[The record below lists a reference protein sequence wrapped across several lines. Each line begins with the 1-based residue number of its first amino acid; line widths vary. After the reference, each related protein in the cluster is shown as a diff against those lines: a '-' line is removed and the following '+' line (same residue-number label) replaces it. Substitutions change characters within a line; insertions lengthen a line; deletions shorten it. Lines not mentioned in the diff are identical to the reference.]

1 MQKLVNLKNQK
12 LIADN
17 KKARYNYFIEEEIE
31 CGIVLE
37 GSEVKSMRNGRV
49 SILESY
55 ANIEQQQLWLINCH
69 VPNYENA
76 KTFNHVE
83 RRRRK
88 LLVKKRELLKLIKN
102 NEKFFL
108 LKRIF
113 RIVPL
118 YWILTLGVFALA
130 IFVPDVLNNT
140 TANIV
145 HLIKSL
151 FFIPFD
157 KNGTGHFPIL
167 FLGWTLNF
175 EVIFYF
181 LFSLVSL
188 QNC

>member
-88 LLVKKRELLKLIKN
+88 LLVKKRELLKKVTAINPEIKEMDDGKIAVGMLAQVSNSERGKEIIYSFQRMCEVFCTN
-102 NEKFFL
+102 NL
-108 LKRIF
+108 
-113 RIVPL
+113 
-118 YWILTLGVFALA
+118 
-130 IFVPDVLNNT
+130 
-140 TANIV
+140 
-145 HLIKSL
+145 
-151 FFIPFD
+151 
-157 KNGTGHFPIL
+157 
-167 FLGWTLNF
+167 
-175 EVIFYF
+175 
-181 LFSLVSL
+181 
-188 QNC
+188 

>member
-31 CGIVLE
+31 CGIVLV

-55 ANIEQQQLWLINCH
+55 ANIEQQQLWLINCY

-102 NEKFFL
+102 KGREGMTL
-108 LKRIF
+108 
-113 RIVPL
+113 VPL
-118 YWILTLGVFALA
+118 KLYFNESGIAKILIGIGKGKKNVDKRETEKKR
-130 IFVPDVLNNT
+130 DW
-140 TANIV
+140 NIQKGRLLRNK
-145 HLIKSL
+145 H
-151 FFIPFD
+151 
-157 KNGTGHFPIL
+157 
-167 FLGWTLNF
+167 
-175 EVIFYF
+175 
-181 LFSLVSL
+181 
-188 QNC
+188 

>member
-37 GSEVKSMRNGRV
+37 GSEVKSMRNGKV

-88 LLVKKRELLKLIKN
+88 LLVKKRELLKLIK
-102 NEKFFL
+102 K
-108 LKRIF
+108 IF
-113 RIVPL
+113 PL
-118 YWILTLGVFALA
+118 SIQKIY
-130 IFVPDVLNNT
+130 
-140 TANIV
+140 
-145 HLIKSL
+145 
-151 FFIPFD
+151 
-157 KNGTGHFPIL
+157 
-167 FLGWTLNF
+167 
-175 EVIFYF
+175 
-181 LFSLVSL
+181 
-188 QNC
+188 

>member
-69 VPNYENA
+69 IPNYENA

-102 NEKFFL
+102 KGREGMTLVPLKLYFNEAGIAKILIGIGKGKKNVDKRETEKKRDWNIQKGRL
-108 LKRIF
+108 LK
-113 RIVPL
+113 
-118 YWILTLGVFALA
+118 
-130 IFVPDVLNNT
+130 NK
-140 TANIV
+140 
-145 HLIKSL
+145 H
-151 FFIPFD
+151 
-157 KNGTGHFPIL
+157 
-167 FLGWTLNF
+167 
-175 EVIFYF
+175 
-181 LFSLVSL
+181 
-188 QNC
+188 

>member
-1 MQKLVNLKNQK
+1 MQKLVKLKNQK

-102 NEKFFL
+102 KGREGMTL
-108 LKRIF
+108 
-113 RIVPL
+113 VPL
-118 YWILTLGVFALA
+118 RLYFNEAGIAKILIGIGKGKKNVDKRETEKKR
-130 IFVPDVLNNT
+130 DW
-140 TANIV
+140 NIQKGRLLRNK
-145 HLIKSL
+145 H
-151 FFIPFD
+151 
-157 KNGTGHFPIL
+157 
-167 FLGWTLNF
+167 
-175 EVIFYF
+175 
-181 LFSLVSL
+181 
-188 QNC
+188 

>member
-102 NEKFFL
+102 KGREGMTL
-108 LKRIF
+108 
-113 RIVPL
+113 VPL
-118 YWILTLGVFALA
+118 KLYFNEAGIAKILIGIGKGKKNV
-130 IFVPDVLNNT
+130 DKRDSEKKRDW
-140 TANIV
+140 NIQKGRLLRNK
-145 HLIKSL
+145 H
-151 FFIPFD
+151 
-157 KNGTGHFPIL
+157 
-167 FLGWTLNF
+167 
-175 EVIFYF
+175 
-181 LFSLVSL
+181 
-188 QNC
+188 

>member
-102 NEKFFL
+102 KGREGMTL
-108 LKRIF
+108 
-113 RIVPL
+113 VPL
-118 YWILTLGVFALA
+118 KLYFNEAGIAKILIGIGKGKTNVDIDALGKILL
-130 IFVPDVLNNT
+130 DNYDT
-140 TANIV
+140 
-145 HLIKSL
+145 K
-151 FFIPFD
+151 FD
-157 KNGTGHFPIL
+157 KQDLSF
-167 FLGWTLNF
+167 
-175 EVIFYF
+175 
-181 LFSLVSL
+181 
-188 QNC
+188 

>member
-76 KTFNHVE
+76 KTFKHVE

-102 NEKFFL
+102 KGREGMTL
-108 LKRIF
+108 
-113 RIVPL
+113 VPL
-118 YWILTLGVFALA
+118 KLYFNEVGIAKILIGIGKGCLLYTS
-130 IFVPDVLNNT
+130 PSPRD
-140 TANIV
+140 
-145 HLIKSL
+145 
-151 FFIPFD
+151 
-157 KNGTGHFPIL
+157 
-167 FLGWTLNF
+167 
-175 EVIFYF
+175 
-181 LFSLVSL
+181 
-188 QNC
+188 

>member
-55 ANIEQQQLWLINCH
+55 ANMEQYQLWLINCH

-102 NEKFFL
+102 KGREGMTL
-108 LKRIF
+108 
-113 RIVPL
+113 VPL
-118 YWILTLGVFALA
+118 KLYFNEAGIAKILIGIGKGKKNVDKRETEKKR
-130 IFVPDVLNNT
+130 DW
-140 TANIV
+140 NIQKGRLLRNK
-145 HLIKSL
+145 H
-151 FFIPFD
+151 
-157 KNGTGHFPIL
+157 
-167 FLGWTLNF
+167 
-175 EVIFYF
+175 
-181 LFSLVSL
+181 
-188 QNC
+188 

>member
-76 KTFNHVE
+76 KTFNHEE

-102 NEKFFL
+102 KGREGMTL
-108 LKRIF
+108 
-113 RIVPL
+113 VPL
-118 YWILTLGVFALA
+118 KLYFNVAGIAKIPIGIGKGKKNVDKRETEKKRDW
-130 IFVPDVLNNT
+130 
-140 TANIV
+140 NIQKGRLLRNK
-145 HLIKSL
+145 H
-151 FFIPFD
+151 
-157 KNGTGHFPIL
+157 
-167 FLGWTLNF
+167 
-175 EVIFYF
+175 
-181 LFSLVSL
+181 
-188 QNC
+188 

>member
-102 NEKFFL
+102 KGREGMTL
-108 LKRIF
+108 
-113 RIVPL
+113 VPL
-118 YWILTLGVFALA
+118 KLYFNEAGIAKILIGIGKGKKNVDKREQKRKGIGIFKKVVF
-130 IFVPDVLNNT
+130 
-140 TANIV
+140 
-145 HLIKSL
+145 
-151 FFIPFD
+151 
-157 KNGTGHFPIL
+157 
-167 FLGWTLNF
+167 
-175 EVIFYF
+175 
-181 LFSLVSL
+181 
-188 QNC
+188 